1 MSSYDVIVIGAGGV
15 GAAAAY
21 ALARAGKRVLVLEQ
35 FAIGHDRGSSH
46 GHSRIFRFAYDTL
59 DYATLALAA
68 LAEWRALE
76 LDAGATLLHQTGGL
90 DLGPADHPGLLAT
103 ARTLAELGALHD
115 VIDARELRRR
125 WPVWTVPDAWA
136 AIASPDAGIVAS
148 TRAVETLAGLARAH
162 GADLREHTPVVALD
176 LDRPEQP
183 RVHTRDAV
191 YSAQRVIVAAGAW
204 VGRVV
209 PALAARFTVT
219 EECVAYFRPKR
230 PEQFMP
236 ARFPVFIDHASGAY
250 GFPIFGHPGIK
261 VAFHHDGTPVAPDQR
276 ADAPRA
282 EVLDRLHRYL
292 VDRLP
297 DAAGPLMLAKTCLY
311 TNTANEDFILDHLPG
326 APAVVVASPCSGHGF
341 KFVPL
346 LGRIAADLAL
356 TGASPHWRQRFALA

>member
-1 MSSYDVIVIGAGGV
+1 MSSYDVIVIGSGGV

-125 WPVWTVPDAWA
+125 WPVWTVPDSWA

-148 TRAVETLAGLARAH
+148 TQAVETLAGLARAH
-162 GADLREHTPVVALD
+162 GADLREHNPVVALD

-209 PALAARFTVT
+209 PALGRQLLQTP
-219 EECVAYFRPKR
+219 R
-230 PEQFMP
+230 
-236 ARFPVFIDHASGAY
+236 HAVGDAV
-250 GFPIFGHPGIK
+250 HW
-261 VAFHHDGTPVAPDQR
+261 QR
-276 ADAPRA
+276 
-282 EVLDRLHRYL
+282 H
-292 VDRLP
+292 
-297 DAAGPLMLAKTCLY
+297 
-311 TNTANEDFILDHLPG
+311 ANH
-326 APAVVVASPCSGHGF
+326 
-341 KFVPL
+341 
-346 LGRIAADLAL
+346 
-356 TGASPHWRQRFALA
+356 TG